1 MICIFLS
8 STLYSN
14 IESIKSI
21 GAGVDTIRIAIVEDE
36 AVIALDIK
44 RRLSNLGYEVTGVF
58 HSGEE
63 FLKHAINQ
71 EADIVLMDIVLD
83 GPISGIETARIAYNR
98 YGIPAL
104 FLTAYADDTT
114 IDIIKSQEGTI
125 GYITKPFNER
135 ELVAA
140 IELGIFKHEVARQT
154 EIQKE
159 WLTSLLSSMGE
170 SLIVMD
176 AQEKV
181 VFLNHKAEELFGFT
195 VNELKGKVLSDFVQF
210 FDANDNTEFPLTHI
224 SSFPEFEGALFFKNI
239 YFKDKSGDAIYIE
252 GSISRITPP
261 IAPLSVQSKEEGH
274 TSLPF
279 YIEEGYVLI
288 MRDNTKLTTIT
299 SSLKYHTVHDPLT
312 GLINRNQ
319 MLIHMEE
326 ILREDTKNN
335 KESFFIFIDIDQFK
349 IVNNLCGQIGG
360 DMLLKETVERLK
372 QIIPTDSILG
382 RIGDDEFG
390 IIIRDVP
397 FSKAE
402 RNVKNIIR
410 SLQHYFEWEG
420 NEIPVAY
427 SAGAVEISREY
438 GDVYE
443 IISAADSACYA
454 AKEEGGNRVK
464 IYKREDNDFTKKKG
478 ELNWITRLQE
488 AMRGHKLLLYAQ
500 DIMPIKSDGAPK
512 KEILIRLMEEE
523 GVLIPPGEFIP
534 VAERYN
540 IMPLVD
546 RWIVDEMLEYAQ
558 RLKAVNRLDNTV
570 YAINLSSTTLL
581 DESFSDF
588 LEKKIVKS
596 NLPAEIFCFEITETT
611 AIKNFKKAM
620 MFVKRFKNLGCSFAL
635 DDFGMGFS
643 SFAYLKQLPV
653 DYLKIDGSFVQ
664 TITKNDV
671 DFELVKTIHNVGRI
685 MGMKTIAEFVSDKEI
700 FDMLASIPV
709 DYVQGYYLG
718 KPKPLI
724 MPE

>member
-1 MICIFLS
+1 M
-8 STLYSN
+8 
-14 IESIKSI
+14 
-21 GAGVDTIRIAIVEDE
+21 DTIRIAIVEDE

-44 RRLSNLGYEVTGVF
+44 RRLANLGYEITGVF
-58 HSGEE
+58 HSGED

-71 EADIVLMDIVLD
+71 EADLVLMDIVLD

-114 IDIIKSQEGTI
+114 IDLIKSQEGTV

-135 ELVAA
+135 ELVAS
-140 IELGIFKHEVARQT
+140 IELGLFKHDMARQT

-159 WLTSLLSSMGE
+159 WLTSLLSSMGD
-170 SLIVMD
+170 SLIVLD
-176 AQEKV
+176 NNEKII
-181 VFLNHKAEELFGFT
+181 FLNHKAEELFGFNI
-195 VNELKGKVLSDFVQF
+195 NEIKNKEIGEFVLF
-210 FDANDNTEFPLTHI
+210 FDSETDFEFPLTHLG
-224 SSFPEFEGALFFKNI
+224 SFPEFEGALYFKNI
-239 YFKDKSGDAIYIE
+239 YFKDRQGNKIYIE
-252 GSISRITPP
+252 GSVSRIKPP
-261 IAPLSVQSKEEGH
+261 IIPISLQNKGETH
-274 TSLPF
+274 NPLPF
-279 YIEEGYVLI
+279 YLEEGYVLVI
-288 MRDNTKLTTIT
+288 RDNTALTNLT
-299 SSLKYHTVHDPLT
+299 STLQYHSGHDPLT

-319 MLIHMEE
+319 ILINIEE
-326 ILREDTKNN
+326 MLRENEKNK

-349 IVNNLCGQIGG
+349 VVNNLCGQIGG
-360 DMLLKETVERLK
+360 DMLLKETVEKLK
-372 QIIPTDSILG
+372 QIIPENSILG
-382 RIGDDEFG
+382 RLGDDEFG
-390 IIIRDVP
+390 IIIKNTA
-397 FSKAE
+397 FTKAE
-402 RNVKNIIR
+402 RIARNIIR
-410 SLQHYFEWEG
+410 ALQHYFEWEG
-420 NEIPVAY
+420 NEIPIAY
-427 SAGAVEISREY
+427 SAGAVNISREY

-443 IISAADSACYA
+443 IISAADSACSV

-464 IYKREDNDFTKKKG
+464 VYKKEDNDFTEKRG
-478 ELNWITRLQE
+478 ELSWITRLHE
-488 AMRGHKLLLYAQ
+488 AMRGHKLILYAQ
-500 DIMPIKSDGAPK
+500 DIIPVKSEDTPK

-534 VAERYN
+534 IAERYN
-540 IMPLVD
+540 IMPLLD

-558 RLKAVNRLDNTV
+558 RLKAIGKLDNTV

-596 NLPAEIFCFEITETT
+596 NLPADMFCFEITETT

-685 MGMKTIAEFVSDKEI
+685 MGMKTIAEFVSDKDI

-709 DYVQGYYLG
+709 DYVQGYFLG
-718 KPKPLI
+718 RPQPLI